1 LRYDPIAQEHAMIQN
16 RSFHVTPHDATFGAT
31 ITDIRLATIDDATF
45 AELYRT
51 WLEYA
56 LLIFPGQHLTKDEQ
70 VTFAKRFGD
79 LEFDLAPLSN
89 VRADGTVR
97 TDEANDEVVKVLKGN
112 MGWHCDST
120 YMPVQAKGA
129 VFTAH
134 VVPRSGGETGWADM
148 CAAYDALEA
157 RTRERIQSLSAYHS
171 VKYSQARAGLASD
184 GGRDYGGYG
193 SKVPEPPLRPLVKVH
208 PETGRKAL
216 MVGRHAFG
224 IPGLPADES
233 ERLLD
238 ELATFA
244 CQPPRVYHH
253 RWSPG
258 DAVVW
263 DNRCLMHRA
272 CPWDMR
278 EPRVMYHARIA
289 GDPATEFA
297 AHA

>member
-1 LRYDPIAQEHAMIQN
+1 MRET
-16 RSFHVTPHDATFGAT
+16 RSFRATPLDATFGAT
-31 ITDIRLATIDDATF
+31 VTGLELATIDDATF
-45 AELYRT
+45 ADLYRT
-51 WLEYA
+51 WLEYG
-56 LLIFPGQHLTKDEQ
+56 LLVFPAQHLSNDEQ
-70 VTFAKRFGD
+70 VAFAKRFGD
-79 LEFDLAPLSN
+79 LEFGLAPLSN

-97 TDEANDEVVKVLKGN
+97 SDEANDEVVKVLKGN

-134 VVPRSGGETGWADM
+134 VVPSTGGETGWADM
-148 CAAYDALEA
+148 RAAYDALDP
-157 RTRERIQSLSAYHS
+157 RIRDRIQNLRAYHS
-171 VKYSQARAGLASD
+171 VRYSQAKAGLASD
-184 GGRDYGGYG
+184 GGTDYGGYG
-193 SKVPEPPLRPLVKVH
+193 SQVKEPPLRPLVKLH
-208 PETGRKAL
+208 PETGRRVL

-224 IPGLPADES
+224 IPGLAAEES

-238 ELATFA
+238 ELTAFA

-253 RWSPG
+253 QWSPG

-263 DNRCLMHRA
+263 DNRSLMHRA

-289 GDPATEFA
+289 GDPIAEFA